1 MSKPHKQ
8 QDTHAPE
15 HSAHRGQPPR
25 ETRKPDADEQHRKD
39 QAPRANDAKSGDATS
54 GRAKQKE
61 RLREV
66 LR

>member
-1 MSKPHKQ
+1 MSKRHQ
-8 QDTHAPE
+8 QHDTHAPG
-15 HSAHRGQPPR
+15 HFVHQGQPPR
-25 ETRKPDADEQHRKD
+25 ETRKPDAEEQHHKD
-39 QAPRANDAKSGDATS
+39 QAPRDKDATS